1 MSKRNVHSSKL
12 YEKYWIVAIIIL
24 LIPFIGLFDL
34 LSTPKNLVIGI
45 IAEVLFI
52 VYLSVKIIKMYSHEE
67 M

>member
-1 MSKRNVHSSKL
+1 MSKRHVHSSKL

-34 LSTPKNLVIGI
+34 LDSPKNWVVGI

-52 VYLSVKIIKMYSHEE
+52 IYLSVKLIKMYGHEE
-67 M
+67 L